1 MNRTRLVA
9 LFVALLIA
17 GPVVAAVPQP
27 ARSVSASFYSGRWYE
42 IARIPNAGQRDCQ
55 AAESQFAR
63 PVGDGETR
71 FVSDQGEFSV
81 RQVCHRGTPSGA
93 TRVFATRGR
102 ILPGSRNGRFELS
115 FLGGIRKQE
124 YWVLETAP
132 DGGWAL
138 MATPGGNYIWLL
150 SRKAVMPA
158 AARAAAIA
166 RIRALGYDQPLEF
179 PAQAG

>member
-1 MNRTRLVA
+1 MSWDVSG
-9 LFVALLIA
+9 IA
-17 GPVVAAVPQP
+17 GGAQDRA
-27 ARSVSASFYSGRWYE
+27 GRRVQQ
-42 IARIPNAGQRDCQ
+42 AGKAGHSKNAPT
-55 AAESQFAR
+55 R
-63 PVGDGETR
+63 PVGDGEPR

-81 RQVCHRGTPSGA
+81 RQVCHRGTPNGA

-102 ILPGSRNGRFELS
+102 ILPGSRNARFELS